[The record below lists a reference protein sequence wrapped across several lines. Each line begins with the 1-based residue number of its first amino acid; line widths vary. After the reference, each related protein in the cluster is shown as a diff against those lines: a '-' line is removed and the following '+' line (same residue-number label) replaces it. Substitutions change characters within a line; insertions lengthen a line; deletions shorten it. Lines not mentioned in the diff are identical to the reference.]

1 MEKLQGMAKVEL
13 EWANRDLALL
23 SDLETRAGENATAIA
38 LPELPQGA
46 DDMGTLISVA
56 DVLASS

>member
-1 MEKLQGMAKVEL
+1 MAKAEL

-23 SDLETRAGENATAIA
+23 RDLEIRAGENATAIA